1 MVNNYKKNN
10 NEKLKEQSF
19 EYLGGKICA
28 VCKSNSLPA
37 VCYDFHHAIGAKEE
51 NISSMIQ
58 RKTILDQE
66 LKLELDKC
74 SVVCANCH
82 RQITSRII
90 VIHHDI

>member
-10 NEKLKEQSF
+10 NGIIKEQCL
-19 EYLGGKICA
+19 EYLGGKICT
-28 VCKSNSLPA
+28 VCGNRALPIC
-37 VCYDFHHAIGAKEE
+37 CYDFHHKNGGKEE

-90 VIHHDI
+90 VIKL